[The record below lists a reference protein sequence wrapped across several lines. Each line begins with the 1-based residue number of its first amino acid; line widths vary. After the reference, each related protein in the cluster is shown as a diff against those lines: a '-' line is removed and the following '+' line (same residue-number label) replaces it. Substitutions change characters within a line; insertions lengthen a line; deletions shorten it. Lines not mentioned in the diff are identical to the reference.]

1 MPRWNLW
8 VVPDTNAALKK
19 RRNIMSENCTICP
32 FTQYWYI
39 FVALA
44 VLLWAGMKFM
54 DSKKKTVIVENS
66 SVITLTSQNFK
77 DTISFGVVMV
87 DFWASWCGPCRKQ
100 SAIINETVDELPSGV
115 IIGKVNVDEEKAL
128 AEEFNISSIPSWLVF
143 KDGEKISSMTGV
155 QSKEQL
161 IKIAS
166 ASK

>member
-1 MPRWNLW
+1 
-8 VVPDTNAALKK
+8 
-19 RRNIMSENCTICP
+19 
-32 FTQYWYI
+32 
-39 FVALA
+39 
-44 VLLWAGMKFM
+44 M